1 MKIVCTIKEIQKA
14 TEELRRKGKV
24 ISVVPTMGYLHKGH
38 LSLIEY
44 ARSNSDVV
52 ITTIFVNPKQF
63 GVNEDYKRYPRNF
76 KHDKELAK
84 NSGTDILFYPQEEEM
99 YPKDFSTYVEVE
111 GISNILEGEFRP
123 NHFRGVTTVVTKLLN
138 VTQPNKVIFGQ
149 KDAQQAFIIKRLIKD
164 LNYNIDLI
172 VKPIVREPD
181 GLALSSRNVYLNTQ
195 RRKDALVL
203 YKSLIHAEGR
213 IKGGERS
220 IGKIKDEMMTII
232 NSGNPTK
239 IDYISFV
246 KPNDFSI
253 IDRNIPDEV
262 LILLAVR
269 FNETRL
275 IDNIIL
281 IRE

>member
-76 KHDKELAK
+76 EHDKELAK

-164 LNYNIDLI
+164 LNFNIDLI

>member
-24 ISVVPTMGYLHKGH
+24 ISVVPTMGYLHNGH

-63 GVNEDYKRYPRNF
+63 GVNEDYNRYPRNF
-76 KHDKELAK
+76 ENDKELAK
-84 NSGTDILFYPQEEEM
+84 NSGADILFCPQEEEM
-99 YPKDFSTYVEVE
+99 YPKGFSTYVEVE

-123 NHFRGVTTVVTKLLN
+123 NHFRGVATVVTKLLN

-164 LNYNIDLI
+164 LNFNIDMI

-181 GLALSSRNVYLNTQ
+181 GLALSSRNVYLDDKK
-195 RRKDALVL
+195 RKDALVL
-203 YKSLIHAEGR
+203 YKSLIHAERR
-213 IKGGERS
+213 IKSGERS

>member
-76 KHDKELAK
+76 EHDKELAK